1 MNYLD
6 KIIEHKRTEV
16 AQAKAKVSIKELQY
30 YKNYGHQA
38 RSLAN
43 HIVSPLHN
51 GIIAEFKRQSPS
63 KGVINAN
70 ADVAPTVRQYQQ
82 AGVSGISVLTDSKFF
97 GGTGMDLSNAFD
109 AITIPIIRK
118 EFIIDPWQIYEARAL
133 GASAILLI
141 AAVLT
146 KKEAVDL
153 AATANF
159 LGLEVLMEFHD
170 RDELEKLNAFVDIA
184 GINNRSLKTFE
195 VNLQHSIEMAS
206 LLPDSL
212 PKVAES
218 GIDSPETIAYL
229 RSRGF
234 DGFLIGESFMKQ
246 ENPGAACIEFCKQ
259 QQTAKR

>member
-6 KIIEHKRTEV
+6 KIIAHKRIEV
-16 AQAKAKVSIKELQY
+16 AEAKAKTSLKELQY

-38 RSLAN
+38 KSLSR
-43 HIVSPLHN
+43 HITSASNN

-63 KGVINAN
+63 KGIINAN
-70 ADVAPTVRQYQQ
+70 ADVASTVKQYQK
-82 AGVSGISVLTDSKFF
+82 AGVSGISVLTDNKFF
-97 GGTGMDLSNAFD
+97 GGTGMDVSTAFD
-109 AITIPIIRK
+109 ALSIPIIRK

-146 KKEAVDL
+146 KKEASDL

-170 RDELEKLNAFVDIA
+170 EDELDKLNAFVDIA

-195 VNLQHSIEMAS
+195 VNLEHSIRMS
-206 LLPDSL
+206 KRLPDSL
-212 PKVAES
+212 PRISES
-218 GIDSPETIAYL
+218 GIDSPETMNYL
-229 RSRGF
+229 REQGF
-234 DGFLIGESFMKQ
+234 NGFLIGESFMKN
-246 ENPGAACIEFCKQ
+246 ENPGLACIDFCNQ
-259 QQTAKR
+259 YATLTV